1 MNFDPVG
8 IDGQGEHYM
17 KFRTPF
23 SVVEKIQLL
32 QRWILVQSFA
42 YYELNENIASDFKY
56 DANAGQLERLVK
68 ENPEEAERSRYYEYF
83 YDFFDESEGAHMT
96 SGFDLLERV
105 RKNDQTL
112 YRYIRM
118 DATQALD
125 LKARYGTNRINWG
138 GKV

>member
-8 IDGQGEHYM
+8 INKQGEYYM
-17 KFRTPF
+17 KFHQPF

-32 QRWILVQSFA
+32 QRWILVQSFS

-56 DANAGQLERLVK
+56 DANARQLERLIT
-68 ENPEEAERSRYYEYF
+68 ENPDEAKRSRYYDYF

-105 RKNDQTL
+105 KKDDDKL
-112 YRYIRM
+112 YRYIWM
-118 DATQALD
+118 DAAKALE
-125 LKARYGTNRINWG
+125 LKAKYGTNGII
-138 GKV
+138 

>member
-8 IDGQGEHYM
+8 VDKQGEYYM
-17 KFRTPF
+17 KFHNPF

-56 DANAGQLERLVK
+56 DANAKQLERLVM
-68 ENPEEAERSRYYEYF
+68 ENPKAAKRSRYYDYF
-83 YDFFDESEGAHMT
+83 YDFFDESEGTHMT

-105 RKNDQTL
+105 RKNDDKL

-118 DATQALD
+118 DAIQALD
-125 LKARYGTNRINWG
+125 LKAKYGSNGMI
-138 GKV
+138 

>member
-8 IDGQGEHYM
+8 TNKRGEHYM

-42 YYELNENIASDFKY
+42 YYELNSNVASDFKY
-56 DANAGQLERLVK
+56 DANARQLERLVMD
-68 ENPEEAERSRYYEYF
+68 NPEDAKRSRYYDYF
-83 YDFFDESEGAHMT
+83 YDFFDEIEGTHMT

-105 RKNDQTL
+105 KKKDDRL
-112 YRYIRM
+112 YRYIWM
-118 DATQALD
+118 DAARALE
-125 LKARYGTNRINWG
+125 LKAKYGSNGMI
-138 GKV
+138 